1 MGVVRQIAR
10 AILEVG
16 SDDGPHFE
24 DVRGRAYTHEY
35 GDGYE
40 VLWTIRV
47 IFACSHSSTFPVIS
61 PFSEKEDL
69 EHQVRG
75 NDERRWKICL
85 VDNTRVQ
92 DSYARHSVPVVH
104 NI

>member
-1 MGVVRQIAR
+1 MGPI
-10 AILEVG
+10 
-16 SDDGPHFE
+16 FE
-24 DVRGRAYTHEY
+24 DVRGRTYTHEY
-35 GDGYE
+35 GDGYK
-40 VLWTIRV
+40 VLWTNRG

-61 PFSEKEDL
+61 PFGEKEDL

-85 VDNTRVQ
+85 VDNNRVQ
-92 DSYARHSVPVVH
+92 DSYARYSVPVVY